1 MPSSVPWCPRGAPL
15 PGPRVVPLPRCPVER
30 PRAVWCRAV
39 ERVPIPSSAPCPR
52 AVERVPSYAVCRA
65 PVERVPSSVPCPRV
79 RRGRASSAPW
89 CRRAPRR
96 ACRAVPRRASSV
108 PSSALWCPAGAL
120 CRIPVYRG
128 DVARRLPAWL
138 GHPNHGGHFGP
149 AKRYGSGIITDC
161 KFRQFREPAPP
172 AAGQRVGSGGR
183 VANRPSA
190 PEISYGSGIITAGN
204 FPLKQS
210 PAPSA

>member
-1 MPSSVPWCPRGAPL
+1 MVPPWCPVAGAPCGAVAPL
-15 PGPRVVPLPRCPVER
+15 PRRAPPCRVVPCRRARADTVER
-30 PRAVWCRAV
+30 PVPPCRRARAVVCRVPCPRRARAV
-39 ERVPIPSSAPCPR
+39 ERAVPPCETGPGVERPVVPSSSPSSMPCRAPSSVER
-52 AVERVPSYAVCRA
+52 AVERPM
-65 PVERVPSSVPCPRV
+65 
-79 RRGRASSAPW
+79 
-89 CRRAPRR
+89 
-96 ACRAVPRRASSV
+96 VPR
-108 PSSALWCPAGAL
+108 PAL

-138 GHPNHGGHFGP
+138 GHPNHGGHFGR